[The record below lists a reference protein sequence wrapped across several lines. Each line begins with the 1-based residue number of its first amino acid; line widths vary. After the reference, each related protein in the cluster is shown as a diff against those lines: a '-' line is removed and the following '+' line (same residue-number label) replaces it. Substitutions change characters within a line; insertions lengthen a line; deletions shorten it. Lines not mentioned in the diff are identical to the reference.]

1 VTPRYT
7 MLSMAGKKEAG
18 PFRAAHAGTLAGTAA
33 SAMMDVYWW
42 AMQGV
47 PGARPE
53 QQPRPGDHTI
63 SREPATQNMADAIW
77 RAVTGSE
84 VPRNKKAV
92 AGVAMHYA
100 FGAACGALWGLYS
113 SLRRR
118 SALPEGVLF
127 GVAIW
132 LLGDEM
138 AFRVSRMSPEADKVP
153 LSEHAQALGA
163 HLVYGA
169 GTAAITERLAGG

>member
-1 VTPRYT
+1 MSRNK
-7 MLSMAGKKEAG
+7 MAG
-18 PFRAAHAGTLAGTAA
+18 PFRAALAGAVAGTAA

-53 QQPRPGDHTI
+53 QQPRPGDHTPGH
-63 SREPATQNMADAIW
+63 EPATQNMADAFW

-84 VPRNKKAV
+84 VPRDKKAV
-92 AGVAMHYA
+92 AGVAAHYA
-100 FGAACGALWGLYS
+100 FGAACGALWGVYAAM
-113 SLRRR
+113 RRR
-118 SALPEGVLF
+118 SALPEGVLY

-132 LLGDEM
+132 LLGDEI
-138 AFRVSRMSPEADKVP
+138 AFRAAKMSPEAEKVP

-169 GTAAITERLAGG
+169 GTAAITERLASG

>member
-1 VTPRYT
+1 
-7 MLSMAGKKEAG
+7 MAGKKVAG
-18 PFRAAHAGTLAGTAA
+18 PFKAALAGTLAGAAA

-42 AMQGV
+42 ALQGV

-53 QQPRPGDHTI
+53 QKPRPGDHTAGY
-63 SREPATQNMADAIW
+63 EPATQKMADSLW

-84 VPRNKKAV
+84 VPDDKKAV

-100 FGAACGALWGLYS
+100 FGAACGALWGVYS

-118 SALPEGVLF
+118 SALPEGVLY

-138 AFRVSRMSPEADKVP
+138 AFRVAKMSPEADKVP